1 MASTATVR
9 VIFLVVIVVAA
20 TCCVVVMLLIY
31 PKSLALVVCFVHI
44 LI

>member
-9 VIFLVVIVVAA
+9 VILVVVAAAA

>member
-9 VIFLVVIVVAA
+9 VIFVLVAAAA

>member
-9 VIFLVVIVVAA
+9 VIFVVAAAAA

>member
-9 VIFLVVIVVAA
+9 VIFVVVAAAA